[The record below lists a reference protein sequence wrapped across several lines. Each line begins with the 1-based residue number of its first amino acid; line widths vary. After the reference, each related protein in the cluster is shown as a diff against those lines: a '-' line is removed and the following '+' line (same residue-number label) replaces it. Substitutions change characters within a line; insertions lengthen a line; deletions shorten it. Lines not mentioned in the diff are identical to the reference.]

1 MSDGEISLKP
11 ELTEQHEKIAQNTT
25 SRQVLLASIEVYL
38 IITFLGIC
46 LAGTILG
53 AVGKL
58 PSVCVEIA
66 GGGGLVSLLSVI
78 AVLAGF
84 FGKSFNQR
92 WKRAKH
98 LHFRLSLAS
107 IGTTLVLTAVYL
119 FVPVFQLVPDANAN
133 PYPPNTGN
141 LVFND
146 PLSNNGLGHNWQ
158 QGTNVNNATCQFSG
172 SSLEVTQPKLGYFH
186 GCTAYNTNFSNFA
199 YEVQMTLI
207 KGDYGGIAFCIN
219 TMLGNYYH
227 FDVGTNGL
235 YSLTAFARDMP
246 IITLS
251 SSKTSIINTGLN
263 QTNTLAVV
271 VDNGTISL
279 YVNLRL
285 ITTINDTTYTSGQIG
300 VYVGDNNHATEA
312 LFTDARVWQL

>member
-11 ELTEQHEKIAQNTT
+11 ELTEQHEKIVKNTS
-25 SRQVLLASIEVYL
+25 SRIVLLASIEVYL

-46 LAGTILG
+46 LSGTILG
-53 AVGKL
+53 AIGKL
-58 PSVCVEIA
+58 PPVCVEIA
-66 GGGGLVSLLSVI
+66 GGGGLVSLLSVL

-84 FGKSFNQR
+84 FGKSFNKR
-92 WKRAKH
+92 WRLAKH
-98 LHFRLSLAS
+98 LHFRLSLAG
-107 IGTTLVLTAVYL
+107 IGTTLVLTAIYL
-119 FVPVFQLVPDANAN
+119 FASAFQYAPVANTN

-146 PLSNNGLGHNWQ
+146 PLTSNNLGHNWQ
-158 QGTNVNNATCQFSG
+158 QGSNDNNASCQFTG
-172 SSLEVTQPKLGYFH
+172 NGLEVTQPKSGYFH
-186 GCTAYNTNFSNFA
+186 GCTAYNTNFSNFT

-235 YSLTAFARDMP
+235 YSLTIFARDIP
-246 IITLS
+246 VDTLS
-251 SSKTSIINTGLN
+251 SNKTSDINTGLN

-271 VDNGTISL
+271 VENGTISL
-279 YVNLRL
+279 YINLRF
-285 ITTINDTTYTSGQIG
+285 ITTINDPTYSAGQIG
-300 VYVGDNNHATEA
+300 VYVGNYNHPAAA
-312 LFTDARVWQL
+312 LFTNARIWVQ